1 MVMVQ
6 IHHNKIHKVEDHRPL
21 MVAFPVQV
29 PMAHTREDLIKV
41 DTLLL
46 LRNQ

>member
-6 IHHNKIHKVEDHRPL
+6 IHRNQIHKVEDHRPL
-21 MVAFPVQV
+21 MEVFPVQV